1 MGHFSKVKVW
11 IYGRRCGDP
20 RGVFARPY
28 FRRFIVAPVVY
39 SYCTFAAPYYVNRN
53 LPSMTSPGKSLLI
66 ILDGWGIGT
75 RPEDD
80 AIAQANTP
88 NYDRIYREC
97 PHANLITYGEEVGL
111 PEGQMGNSEVGH
123 LNIGAGRVVYQSFA
137 RINKA
142 IRDGELQKLVV
153 LQDALRYAREAD
165 KNVHL
170 IGLVSDG
177 GVHSHLNHL
186 LRFTDIATE
195 AGNDRVFIHA
205 FTDGRD
211 VAPTSATG
219 YLKTLETHI
228 AGNNAKLASV
238 IGRFYA
244 MDRDTRWE
252 RIRKAYDLLVRGEG
266 EASGGAIETIAQRY
280 AAGQTDEFID
290 PIVMTDTAGRPV
302 ATIQPGDV
310 VINFNFRTD
319 RPRQITRA
327 LTQEAFPEYGM
338 SPVRDLHYVCLTQ
351 YDEKFS
357 DVKVLFTP
365 DDLTLTMGEVVSRAG
380 KTQVRIA
387 ETEKYAHVTFFFS
400 GGQEDEFP
408 GERRILIDSPR
419 DVLTYDEKPEMGAYG
434 ITEAVTKDMRENG
447 PDFICLNFANT
458 DMVGHTG
465 IWAAA
470 IRAAEVVDECLGGV
484 LAVAKQTGYHAIVIA
499 DHGNSDEMRTAAGEV
514 HTAHTTNP
522 VPVIYVG
529 PGSEVR
535 LRAGGKLGDVAPT
548 LLELM
553 GIEAPSVMTGT
564 SLLG

>member
-1 MGHFSKVKVW
+1 
-11 IYGRRCGDP
+11 
-20 RGVFARPY
+20 
-28 FRRFIVAPVVY
+28 
-39 SYCTFAAPYYVNRN
+39 
-53 LPSMTSPGKSLLI
+53 MTSQKALLV
-66 ILDGWGIGT
+66 ILDGWGIGQ
-75 RPEDD
+75 RPEAD

-88 NYDRIYREC
+88 VYDRIYRDC
-97 PHANLITYGEEVGL
+97 PHATLVTYGEDVGL

-142 IRDGELQKLVV
+142 IRDGELAKLEK
-153 LQDALRYAREAD
+153 LQNALAYARENNKA
-165 KNVHL
+165 VHL

-186 LRFTDIATE
+186 LRLCDITTE
-195 AGNDRVFIHA
+195 AGNKQVFIHA

-211 VAPTSATG
+211 VAPDSG
-219 YLKTLETHI
+219 KGFLKTLTEHI
-228 AGNNAKLASV
+228 ADQPVKLAT
-238 IGRFYA
+238 ITGRFYA

-252 RIRKAYDLLVRGEG
+252 RIEQAYDAMVKGEG
-266 EASGGAIETIAQRY
+266 ASSSDVLATMQERY
-280 AAGQTDEFID
+280 DAGEYDEFIK
-290 PIVMTDTAGRPV
+290 PIIMADAAGNPV
-302 ATIQPGDV
+302 ATIADGDV

-327 LTQEAFPEYGM
+327 LTQEDFPEQDMQRLPG
-338 SPVRDLHYVCLTQ
+338 LHYLCMTQ
-351 YDEKFS
+351 YDEKFTG
-357 DVKVLFTP
+357 VEVLFTP
-365 DDLTLTMGEVVSRAG
+365 DDLTKTMGEVVSAAG

-419 DVLTYDEKPEMGAYG
+419 DVETYDLKPEMGAYG
-434 ITEAVTKDMRENG
+434 IADAIVEDIHANQ

-465 IWAAA
+465 VWEAAVK
-470 IRAAEVVDECLGGV
+470 AAEVVDECLGRV
-484 LAVAKQTGYHAIVIA
+484 LDAASQHGYHALVIA
-499 DHGNSDEMRTAAGEV
+499 DHGNSDVMVNEDGSV

-529 PGSEVR
+529 PDKDLS
-535 LRAGGKLGDVAPT
+535 LKDGGKLGDVAPT
-548 LLELM
+548 LLHFM
-553 GIEAPSVMTGT
+553 GLEAPAAMDGQVLATK
-564 SLLG
+564 